1 VEGSEVY
8 EDWGSRCARWAG
20 VRSELIDVRGTQVH
34 TLRAGDDNDG
44 PPIVLVHGLGGAA
57 INWLE
62 VIPALAEHRP
72 VLAMDLP
79 GFGRTEPPRVE
90 AARVGANARFLHA
103 LLDTVG
109 WDEVEVHGNSMGG
122 HISVLFAARVGDRVS
137 RLVLVSPALTAARR
151 DITQLERLTFA
162 QFAPFLVPGLGGMLL
177 KRMYTRLTPQQL
189 YDQTVGYLHADS
201 DRVSPELAAVSLEN
215 VEFGRDT
222 PWRLPAFALATNSVV
237 REVTTRRVIER
248 AVAQVTAPAL
258 VVWGDRDRV
267 IGRPVIDRVVA
278 LRPDWHIEVLDGV
291 GHVAMVETPE
301 RYLDVVASWRPNER
315 SVSSRVA

>member
-1 VEGSEVY
+1 MS
-8 EDWGSRCARWAG
+8 EDWGDRCERWRG

-62 VIPALAEHRP
+62 VIPGLAEHRP

-90 AARVGANARFLHA
+90 AVRVGANARFLHA
-103 LLDTVG
+103 LLDTIG

-122 HISVLFAARVGDRVS
+122 HISVLFAARAGDRVH

-177 KRMYTRLTPQQL
+177 NRMYTRMTPQQL
-189 YDQTVGYLHADS
+189 YDQTAGYLHADPA
-201 DRVSPELAAVSLEN
+201 RVSPELAAVSLEN
-215 VEFGRDT
+215 VEFGRET
-222 PWRLPAFALATNSVV
+222 TWRLPAFALATNSVV
-237 REVTTRRVIER
+237 REVTTRRRAER
-248 AVAQVTAPAL
+248 AVADVTAPAL

-267 IGRPVIDRVVA
+267 IGRPVIDRVAA
-278 LRPDWHIEVLDGV
+278 LRPDWTIEVLDGV
-291 GHVAMVETPE
+291 GHVAMIEAPQ
-301 RYLDVVASWRPNER
+301 RYLDVVAAWRGSAAGAR
-315 SVSSRVA
+315 STEA